1 MLLGRIFA
9 INFSKYINFWNFIFI
24 GNNFRKYD
32 IYYLIFFLI
41 VVISFTFFL
50 IIWIG
55 IIMYWE

>member
-24 GNNFRKYD
+24 GRKIRKYD

-41 VVISFTFFL
+41 VVISFTFF
-50 IIWIG
+50 
-55 IIMYWE
+55 